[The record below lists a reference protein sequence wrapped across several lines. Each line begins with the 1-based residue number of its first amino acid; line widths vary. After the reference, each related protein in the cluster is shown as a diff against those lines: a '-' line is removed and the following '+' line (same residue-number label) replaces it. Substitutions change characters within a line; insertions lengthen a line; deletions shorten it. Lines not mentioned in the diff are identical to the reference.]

1 MVGVD
6 RRVINYKEDAVNIAY
21 SNLAIFIS
29 SLSPLK
35 WDREIIIVTC
45 ISSEMLPQQ
54 FFFTES
60 NFANSPQLEIE
71 VVYDIF
77 PAKMDDR

>member
-1 MVGVD
+1 
-6 RRVINYKEDAVNIAY
+6 
-21 SNLAIFIS
+21 
-29 SLSPLK
+29 
-35 WDREIIIVTC
+35 
-45 ISSEMLPQQ
+45 MLPQQ